1 MHLSYYFIR
10 QIAFRLHEVLQ
21 GKSLSEAYTQSK
33 DEIIFRFNDFSKQPD
48 DRGITFFIN
57 AYLTSVFCCLTF
69 PKQHQRKRKNSMNL
83 FRDIVGLK
91 ILEIKPFEN
100 ERAFTIRF
108 KDAFQLIFKLFGNR
122 SNILLFHDETCI
134 EMFHDKMSGDSQLN
148 PSAFDIPNNAD
159 YTSFVQNPD
168 LKTTFPM
175 LGKLPEIYLNTLGY
189 KNANAREK
197 WDLIH
202 KTIAL
207 LMHPESY
214 FLTRIDD
221 KWHLSLL
228 SIGQVQTEIDNPFE
242 CVSLFFKLFIRQDK
256 FNHEKQK
263 ILTQL
268 MRKKTKAKNYIS
280 KTKAKL
286 FELKKGSSYR
296 QMADILMSNLH
307 EIKPNAKS
315 VILHNF
321 YTGKNVEIKLK
332 PDLTTQKNAEIY
344 YRKSKNISIEIEI
357 LSETIKRKTTSLNK
371 TESTI
376 ISIHDIYDLKKLS
389 AFTVQTGLKRD
400 TMRKIESVPYI
411 EREFMGW
418 RILIGK
424 NAKRNDLLIQKFTWK
439 EDLWLHVKDGPGSH
453 VIVKYKSGKKFNDA
467 IIQKAAGLA
476 AYYSKRKNESLCP
489 VIYTPR
495 KFVRK
500 RKGDPPGVVAVDKEK
515 VVLVEPKN

>member
-1 MHLSYYFIR
+1 
-10 QIAFRLHEVLQ
+10 
-21 GKSLSEAYTQSK
+21 
-33 DEIIFRFNDFSKQPD
+33 
-48 DRGITFFIN
+48 
-57 AYLTSVFCCLTF
+57 
-69 PKQHQRKRKNSMNL
+69 
-83 FRDIVGLK
+83 
-91 ILEIKPFEN
+91 
-100 ERAFTIRF
+100 
-108 KDAFQLIFKLFGNR
+108 
-122 SNILLFHDETCI
+122 
-134 EMFHDKMSGDSQLN
+134 
-148 PSAFDIPNNAD
+148 
-159 YTSFVQNPD
+159 
-168 LKTTFPM
+168 
-175 LGKLPEIYLNTLGY
+175 
-189 KNANAREK
+189 
-197 WDLIH
+197 
-202 KTIAL
+202 
-207 LMHPESY
+207 
-214 FLTRIDD
+214 
-221 KWHLSLL
+221 
-228 SIGQVQTEIDNPFE
+228 
-242 CVSLFFKLFIRQDK
+242 
-256 FNHEKQK
+256 
-263 ILTQL
+263 
-268 MRKKTKAKNYIS
+268 
-280 KTKAKL
+280 
-286 FELKKGSSYR
+286 
-296 QMADILMSNLH
+296 MSNLH
-307 EIKPNAKS
+307 AIKPNAKS
-315 VILHNF
+315 VILHKF

-357 LSETIKRKTTSLNK
+357 LSETIKRKATSLNK

-376 ISIHDIYDLKKLS
+376 ISIHEIYDLKKLS